1 MIGSS
6 IRFGRS
12 NPEVQ
17 TQFVIWITNEAPP
30 QTDEM
35 YIGWMSDIR

>member
-1 MIGSS
+1 LSS
-6 IRFGRS
+6 ESVGNYIS
-12 NPEVQ
+12 S
-17 TQFVIWITNEAPP
+17 NEAAP